1 MDMQTRMREQLSA
14 LADSE
19 LDESERELA
28 LAALATPD
36 GQHHWRAYH
45 LLGDVLRAQA
55 GRAPD
60 AQAEAAL
67 LAGLAQRLAGEPAY
81 VRGAMRG
88 AIKSAAGSASAETPD
103 DADTQGSTISS

>member
-14 LADSE
+14 LADGE
-19 LDESERELA
+19 LAESERELA

-60 AQAEAAL
+60 AQAEAAV
-67 LAGLAQRLAGEPAY
+67 LAGLAQRLAEEPAY
-81 VRGAMRG
+81 GRGVHSAPK
-88 AIKSAAGSASAETPD
+88 AAAGNAGAEAAD

>member
-14 LADSE
+14 LADGE

-45 LLGDVLRAQA
+45 LLGDVLRAHA

-60 AQAEAAL
+60 AQAEASL
-67 LAGLAQRLAGEPAY
+67 LAGLAQRLADEPAY
-81 VRGAMRG
+81 VRGA
-88 AIKSAAGSASAETPD
+88 IKAAAGSASVAAPD
-103 DADTQGSTISS
+103 DADTQGSIVSS